1 MTGQARHTVSAV
13 QNPYPPHTGNLVFN
27 DRLKDNSRGY
37 RWDVGPVGNGGSCA
51 FTGGSY
57 HVGASILGKF
67 LACNAEAVTFA
78 NLTYE
83 VQMTILKGD
92 RGGMFF
98 RQVGIQG
105 PYYYFSIKID
115 GSYEFD
121 SFNVKTLNVLQRGT
135 SPAVKTG
142 LNQPNLLA
150 VVTQG
155 TSMDMFV
162 NGQSIV
168 HINDS
173 SSSNGLIGLHA
184 DARHQPAEVAFNN
197 AKVWM

>member
-13 QNPYPPHTGNLVFN
+13 QNPYPPHTGNIVFN
-27 DRLKDNSRGY
+27 DALKDNSRGY
-37 RWDVGPVGNGGSCA
+37 RWDVGPVGNGGSCT

-57 HVGASILGKF
+57 HVGASIQGKF
-67 LACNAEAVTFA
+67 LACNAEAVYFA

-98 RQVGIQG
+98 RQVGTQC
-105 PYYYFSIKID
+105 PYYYFSIKIA

-121 SFNVKTLNVLQRGT
+121 RFNGKTLNVLQLGT

-142 LNQPNLLA
+142 LNQPKLLA
-150 VVTQG
+150 VVAQVSG
-155 TSMDMFV
+155 NDMF
-162 NGQSIV
+162 
-168 HINDS
+168 
-173 SSSNGLIGLHA
+173 
-184 DARHQPAEVAFNN
+184 
-197 AKVWM
+197 